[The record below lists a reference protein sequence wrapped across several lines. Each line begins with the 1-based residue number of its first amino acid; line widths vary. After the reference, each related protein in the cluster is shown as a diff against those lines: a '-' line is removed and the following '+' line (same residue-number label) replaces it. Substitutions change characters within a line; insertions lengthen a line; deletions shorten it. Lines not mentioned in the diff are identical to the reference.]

1 MRYPPFLSMLLVA
14 IGIGLAACGS
24 STEGDADTA
33 DDAQAQNGAPQ
44 DEAALMKQA
53 AIEAGI
59 PIPDVEIPVISARTY
74 KAGHVQ
80 LKVSGHF
87 DIDASPA
94 LDTQASISDGGY
106 TWITYGTSG
115 SETPNTTVTIGNGDM
130 GVSVAVGR
138 YIATGTSTE
147 CSMTTNVT
155 ATKVSGHFTCPKVTG
170 YNQAD
175 RSMGDVAIEI
185 EFEANS

>member
-33 DDAQAQNGAPQ
+33 DDAQAQAGAPQ
-44 DEAALMKQA
+44 DE
-53 AIEAGI
+53 
-59 PIPDVEIPVISARTY
+59 
-74 KAGHVQ
+74 
-80 LKVSGHF
+80 
-87 DIDASPA
+87 
-94 LDTQASISDGGY
+94 
-106 TWITYGTSG
+106 
-115 SETPNTTVTIGNGDM
+115 
-130 GVSVAVGR
+130 AVGR